1 MIDSSDLQKIKE
13 VTGDFLQNM
22 TITDVIIEVDLTAPE
37 HQATNQNI
45 IDVVSVDIQLQEPQV
60 LIGQNGQT
68 LFDVQRLLKMI
79 INKKLGKIMYVELD
93 INNYKSK
100 KVEYLK
106 NLARTSAD
114 QVALTRQK
122 EVLSPMPSYERRLI
136 HAELSGRTDV
146 TTQSQGEG
154 ESRHIVVSPQ

>member
-154 ESRHIVVSPQ
+154 ES